1 VVQVSWK
8 DGVETM
14 APDELSCDSN
24 SVKVMFCGDVSVAAT
39 TLQ

>member
-14 APDELSCDSN
+14 APDEISCGSS
-24 SVKVMFCGDVSVAAT
+24 SVKVMFYGDVGVATT